1 MMNLDTVRE
10 NFARNE
16 DFMTGI
22 LHNLDIM
29 SDDREHDEIIAVEDE
44 VCTAF
49 GKIQDAI
56 DYIEATFNKYAK
68 E

>member
-22 LHNLDIM
+22 LHDLDIV
-29 SDDREHDEIIAVEDE
+29 SDGHERDEIITTEDE

-49 GKIQDAI
+49 SKIQDAI
-56 DYIEATFNKYAK
+56 DYIETTFNKYAK